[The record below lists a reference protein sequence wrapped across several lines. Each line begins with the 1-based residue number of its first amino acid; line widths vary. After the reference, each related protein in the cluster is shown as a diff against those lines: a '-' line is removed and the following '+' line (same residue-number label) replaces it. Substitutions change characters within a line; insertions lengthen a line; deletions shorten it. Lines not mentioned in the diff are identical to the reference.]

1 MKPYPDASDPG
12 RYKVTRVESDK
23 MMFKVPSLRNVAK
36 TAPYF
41 HNGKVA
47 TLDQAVAQMADYQ
60 LDKQLP
66 ASEISSI
73 VAFLNALTGIVP
85 MQYIQKPELPKSMPR
100 TPKPQTVG

>member
-1 MKPYPDASDPG
+1 
-12 RYKVTRVESDK
+12 
-23 MMFKVPSLRNVAK
+23 
-36 TAPYF
+36 
-41 HNGKVA
+41 
-47 TLDQAVAQMADYQ
+47 MADYQ

-85 MQYIQKPELPKSMPR
+85 MQYIQKPELPKSTPR